1 MRVTTRPVTGRIE
14 NDRQAG
20 FSVIEVIVT
29 VAILA
34 IVGAVA
40 GTGLISGYRSTDFV
54 NDQTHTTAALKT
66 AAERMARE
74 IRAADPIEGNA
85 TAGQRRL
92 QVRIYRDGAC
102 TRYIYRIE
110 GSNLVQY
117 TQRPLTPAPAPLGSP
132 TIPNA
137 CTSPAASEPP
147 PAGLPR
153 TVLVEGIS
161 PTAVMFRYFDAAG
174 TEVPPPTNAASAQ
187 KVTRVRVTL
196 TRPQTGRKKSLVVS
210 TVVDLRNA
218 ERTKA

>member
-1 MRVTTRPVTGRIE
+1 MIGRSTT
-14 NDRQAG
+14 DRQAG
-20 FSVIEVIVT
+20 ITFIEVIVT
-29 VAILA
+29 VAILG

-40 GTGLISGYRSTDFV
+40 ASGLISGYRSTDFV
-54 NDQTHTTAALKT
+54 NDQTHTTAALKV
-66 AAERMARE
+66 AAERMGRE

-85 TAGQRRL
+85 TAGERRL
-92 QVRIYRDGAC
+92 QVRIYRNGVC

-110 GSNLVQY
+110 GGNLVQY
-117 TQRPLTPAPAPLGSP
+117 TQGPLTPAPAPLGSS

-147 PAGLPR
+147 PAALPR
-153 TVLVEGIS
+153 TVLVEGAS

-174 TEVPPPTNAASAQ
+174 TEVPPPTNVASAE

-196 TRPQTGRKKSLVVS
+196 TRPQTGRKKDLVVS